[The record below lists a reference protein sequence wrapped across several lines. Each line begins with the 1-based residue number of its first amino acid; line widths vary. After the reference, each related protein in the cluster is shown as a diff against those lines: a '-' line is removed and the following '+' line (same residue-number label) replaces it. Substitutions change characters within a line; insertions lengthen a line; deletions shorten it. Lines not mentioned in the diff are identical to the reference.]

1 MFFLGDLLTGGIYIY
16 INIHVSMVLGIWK
29 SKDKMIMI

>member
-1 MFFLGDLLTGGIYIY
+1 MFFLGDLHTGGIYIY
-16 INIHVSMVLGIWK
+16 VSMVLGIWK